1 MIKQTSIPQDI
12 AYTMALVQLLQA
24 VLCIALLLGV
34 DLVDAQNPQLVYI
47 GRSDNRI
54 TLECRQPNSLPV
66 SSPQFWV
73 ERSDLSRAPVN
84 SGSPQNG
91 RIIFDITQDLEGM
104 YSCSDSNTFSN
115 TLDLVGKETIQKS
128 LGSHLQLW

>member
-1 MIKQTSIPQDI
+1 
-12 AYTMALVQLLQA
+12 MALARLLQA
-24 VLCIALLLGV
+24 VLCIAGFLLVV
-34 DLVDAQNPQLVYI
+34 DLVDAQSPQLIYF
-47 GRSDNRI
+47 RLSDNRI

-73 ERSDLSRAPVN
+73 ERSDLSRVPVN

-104 YSCSDSNTFSN
+104 YSCSDSNTGAFSN
-115 TLDLVGKETIQKS
+115 TLDLVGKETIQ
-128 LGSHLQLW
+128 HEW